1 MDALVEKGRNHCNG
15 ITSPSP
21 RIIPLASYI
30 TDASRTLPTVEKVE
44 DRMEG
49 AVVGQ
54 LGTFD
59 CPLILWMAIEGGRGG
74 SVMVAGNAG
83 RANGELNTMPI
94 QFCNIIFATPT
105 ELKRRTKE
113 GGGDHEAIV

>member
-15 ITSPSP
+15 MTSPSP

-44 DRMEG
+44 DRLEG

-59 CPLILWMAIEGGRGG
+59 CPLILWMAIEGGREC
-74 SVMVAGNAG
+74 
-83 RANGELNTMPI
+83 NGCG
-94 QFCNIIFATPT
+94 QCRQG
-105 ELKRRTKE
+105 KRRVKHNANPVLQYHLCRADQTKAAADE
-113 GGGDHEAIV
+113 RRRGRS